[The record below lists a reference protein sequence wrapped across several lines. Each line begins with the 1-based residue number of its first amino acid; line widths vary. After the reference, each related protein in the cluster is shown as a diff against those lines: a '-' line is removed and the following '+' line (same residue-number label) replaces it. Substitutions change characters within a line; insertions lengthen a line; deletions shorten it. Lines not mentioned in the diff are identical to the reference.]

1 MSKTPIQ
8 AELPP
13 ELTAQALAY
22 VKEGW
27 VSDFDELLAEALRR
41 FLESRSGR
49 LTESFVAS
57 DVEWGLHGEG

>member
-1 MSKTPIQ
+1 MSMTTIR

-41 FLESRSGR
+41 YLESHSGQ
-49 LTESFVAS
+49 LTESFIAS
-57 DVEWGLHGEG
+57 DVEWGLNGAD